1 MERHSREDACGEKV
15 QLNKTN
21 QTKELSLS
29 FSLRFG
35 PSFENDWTTNYVLG
49 GVHMTR
55 VANKSIE
62 NDHFPA
68 ESYSAQANYLPNA
81 ILKQVSA
88 SEGCKT
94 NSFSVTE
101 NNLNIRHK

>member
-35 PSFENDWTTNYVLG
+35 PSFDNDWTTNYVLG

-62 NDHFPA
+62 NDHSPA
-68 ESYSAQANYLPNA
+68 ESYPAQANYLPNA

-94 NSFSVTE
+94 NSFSVS
-101 NNLNIRHK
+101 KQF

>member
-1 MERHSREDACGEKV
+1 MWGKGAIK
-15 QLNKTN
+15 QNKPN
-21 QTKELSLS
+21 KRVLFI
-29 FSLRFG
+29 FSIRFG

-88 SEGCKT
+88 SEGCET
-94 NSFSVTE
+94 NSFFS
-101 NNLNIRHK
+101 I